1 MARIDEIVK
10 KIDSLQDEIEKL
22 YEEARNIETEDIK
35 EFYEKMV
42 SENPEMWIRR
52 RICNN
57 DYVYYHVTGVNKVG
71 VQDLIN
77 REMFSDTFEID
88 MYVSTCDSYYIKSS
102 VCIES
107 DVVSIVR
114 GTYEN
119 CNIDEVIDV
128 ISKNQEKQ
136 MSLLEKQGKQ
146 EHTNSKEDDERLRK
160 TAVAFLK
167 NFAEQGYENAVE
179 CIDWLEKIK

>member
-42 SENPEMWIRR
+42 SENPGMWIRR

-57 DYVYYHVTGVNKVG
+57 EYVYYHVTGVNKVG

-102 VCIES
+102 VCIKS

-119 CNIDEVIDV
+119 CSIDEVIDV

-136 MSLLEKQGKQ
+136 MSLLEKQGEQ
-146 EHTNSKEDDERLRK
+146 ERTNSKEDDERLRK
-160 TAVAFLK
+160 TTVAFLK
-167 NFAEQGYENAVE
+167 DFAEQGYENAVE
-179 CIDWLEKIK
+179 CIDWLEKNK